1 VLRITTFLTYESRA
15 QEAVDQYVSI
25 FRNSRVLRT
34 TYYGDAGPLAR
45 GSVMTIDFELNDQP
59 FTALNG
65 GSHFKFT
72 DGISLS
78 VECESQAEVDD
89 YWEKLSAG
97 GEEGPCGWLRDR
109 FGVWWQVNPTIL
121 GEMLSDPDPQRA
133 SRVMQ
138 AVLKMKKIDIAVLKS
153 AFEAGT

>member
-1 VLRITTFLTYESRA
+1 MTRITTFLSYESRA
-15 QEAVDQYVSI
+15 QEAVDQYVAI
-25 FRNSRVLRT
+25 FKNSRVLRT
-34 TYYGDAGPLAR
+34 TYYGDAGPLAK
-45 GSVMTIDFELNDQP
+45 GSVMTIDFELNGQP

-65 GSHFKFT
+65 GPHFKFT

-78 VECESQAEVDD
+78 VECESQTEVDE
-89 YWEKLSAG
+89 YWERLSDG

-121 GEMLSDPDPQRA
+121 GEMLSDPDPRRA

-138 AVLKMKKIDIAVLKS
+138 AVLKMKKIDIARLKS
-153 AFEAGT
+153 AFEEGT